1 MVGQDRPIWDF
12 EDIGDNWTRVHA
24 AGIAPVVAVPTTA
37 GPGSEVGRAAVIVA
51 EAGPAKKIISHP
63 RMPPHLVIADP
74 EVTLALPPQVTPATC
89 LEAHAHFLQV
99 QCPPILPH
107 SLRAHN

>member
-37 GPGSEVGRAAVIVA
+37 GTGSEVGRAAGIVD
-51 EAGPAKKIISHP
+51 EAGPAKKIIFHP
-63 RMPPHLVIADP
+63 RMQPRFVTAEP
-74 EVTLALPPQVTPATC
+74 ELTPGLPPKV
-89 LEAHAHFLQV
+89 
-99 QCPPILPH
+99 
-107 SLRAHN
+107 RAAEGQDKRQSVGEEK